1 MPLKNLTLSVLPQFW
16 IGWGLGTGK
25 EHKCFSSLYL
35 KQMLTSAQIKQVCNW
50 SNTAFRRCVMLGLV
64 YIAAVHVVCEYHTWH
79 FEDSWLQSLLT
90 NPLRP
95 GPCQQTWCWASD
107 GVIQTSLVFR
117 LVLSLIPI
125 SANVWFFLAEHLLES
140 STSSPAVVGDTEAP
154 EPCVLHRISPDVMW
168 ALALP
173 QTAKLSLAHQL
184 AWLFCGLLHTSVFRI

>member
-35 KQMLTSAQIKQVCNW
+35 TQMLTSAQIKQVCNW
-50 SNTAFRRCVMLGLV
+50 SNTAFRRCGMLGLV

-95 GPCQQTWCWASD
+95 RPCQQTWCWASD

-125 SANVWFFLAEHLLES
+125 SANVWFFWPSISWKVAHHPLQWWVIQRHQSHVFCTGSAQMWCEHWHCPRLLS
-140 STSSPAVVGDTEAP
+140 
-154 EPCVLHRISPDVMW
+154 
-168 ALALP
+168 
-173 QTAKLSLAHQL
+173 
-184 AWLFCGLLHTSVFRI
+184 